1 MKENLNMT
9 EIKDRR
15 MSITPKQQE
24 VLFYLARGYQN
35 KEIAYRMGLSVSTI
49 KLHLTG
55 LYLRLNV
62 KNRIE
67 ALITAQKLG
76 LLKTENLAPVL
87 I

>member
-9 EIKDRR
+9 EIKHRR

-35 KEIAYRMGLSVSTI
+35 KEIAYRMELSVSTI

>member
-9 EIKDRR
+9 EIKHRR

-49 KLHLTG
+49 KL
-55 LYLRLNV
+55 
-62 KNRIE
+62 I
-67 ALITAQKLG
+67 
-76 LLKTENLAPVL
+76 
-87 I
+87 